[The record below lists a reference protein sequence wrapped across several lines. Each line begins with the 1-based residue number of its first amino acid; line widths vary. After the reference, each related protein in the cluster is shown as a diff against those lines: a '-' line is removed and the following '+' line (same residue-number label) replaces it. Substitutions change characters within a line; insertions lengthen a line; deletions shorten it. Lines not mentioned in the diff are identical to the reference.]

1 MKEEPLQLFKG
12 LGVAI
17 GATAAAFAM
26 MPPASA
32 AAQADTISAR
42 QAPAAVNCN
51 WDPSGGTTGVSIVTT
66 KSIRLRYGPAAGC
79 DFIGWSNMGVP
90 TQLWAVC
97 KYRNPDSGNTWYYVD
112 PDDTDW
118 RKGWIYSGNVK
129 VGSGTIPN
137 C

>member
-1 MKEEPLQLFKG
+1 M
-12 LGVAI
+12 
-17 GATAAAFAM
+17 
-26 MPPASA
+26 
-32 AAQADTISAR
+32 
-42 QAPAAVNCN
+42 NCN
-51 WDPSGGTTGVSIVTT
+51 WDPNRGTTGVSIVTT
-66 KSIRLRYGPAAGC
+66 KSIKLRYGPAAGC
-79 DFIGWSNMGVP
+79 GFIGLSDMSVP

-112 PDDTDW
+112 PDESTW